1 MQREAI
7 DVITISREFGAGGSE
22 LATAINE
29 RLGWPILDHALVD
42 RVANRLRLD
51 PRTVEQMDEHPPT
64 LFSRVAA
71 ALLIAPVES
80 PMMLDTTEI
89 MSPDAVAE
97 AASAAIRE
105 AANDPPVIIVGHGA
119 QLLLGNRPGTL
130 HLRLVAPPESRVER
144 ICRRGGCDERTAL
157 ADIHKVDDA
166 RVAYVRRYQHHD
178 VRDPLL
184 YDCVINTGRVT
195 VEEAADMV
203 SALVRES
210 AAAREGAA
218 TDR

>member
-7 DVITISREFGAGGSE
+7 DVITISREFGAGGSD
-22 LATAINE
+22 LATALGE
-29 RLGWPILDHALVD
+29 RLGWRVLDHVLVE
-42 RVANRLRLD
+42 RVADRLRLD

-80 PMMLDTTEI
+80 PMMLDTSEI

-97 AASAAIRE
+97 AATAAIRE
-105 AANDPPVIIVGHGA
+105 ATNDPPVIIVGHGA
-119 QLLLGNRPGTL
+119 QLILANHPRTL
-130 HLRLVAPPESRVER
+130 HLRLVAHPDARIQR

-157 ADIHKVDDA
+157 ADIHRVDDA

-184 YDCVINTGRVT
+184 YDLVINTSRVRI
-195 VEEAADMV
+195 EEAAD
-203 SALVRES
+203 LVMAVVRD
-210 AAAREGAA
+210 GATA
-218 TDR
+218 HS

>member
-22 LATAINE
+22 LALAIGQ
-29 RLGWPILDHALVD
+29 RLGWPVLDHALVD
-42 RVANRLRLD
+42 RVADRLRLD

-80 PMMLDTTEI
+80 PMLLDTTEI

-97 AASAAIRE
+97 AATAAIRD
-105 AANDPPVIIVGHGA
+105 AAHDPPVIIVGHGA
-119 QLLLGNRPGTL
+119 QLLLADRPATL
-130 HLRLVAPPESRVER
+130 HLRLVARPEARVQR
-144 ICRRGGCDERTAL
+144 ICRRGGCDERTAM
-157 ADIHKVDDA
+157 ADIHRVDEA
-166 RVAYVRRYQHHD
+166 RVGYVRRYQHHD

-184 YDCVINTGRVT
+184 YDFVINTGRISIDD
-195 VEEAADMV
+195 AAELV
-203 SALVRES
+203 SAAVREGT
-210 AAAREGAA
+210 AAER
-218 TDR
+218 

>member
-22 LATAINE
+22 LATAIGE
-29 RLGWPILDHALVD
+29 RLGWPVLDHALVD
-42 RVANRLRLD
+42 RVADRLRLD

-64 LFSRVAA
+64 LFSRIAST
-71 ALLIAPVES
+71 LLIAPIES
-80 PMMLDTTEI
+80 PMLLDTSEI

-97 AASAAIRE
+97 AATAAIRQ
-105 AANDPPVIIVGHGA
+105 AADAPPAIIVGHGA
-119 QLLLGNRPGTL
+119 QLVLATRPGTL
-130 HLRLVAPPESRVER
+130 HLRLVAPPGARVQR

-157 ADIHKVDDA
+157 ADIRKVDDA

-184 YDCVINTGRVT
+184 YHLVINTGRVSIAD
-195 VEEAADMV
+195 AADTV
-203 SALVRES
+203 AAAVRDGS
-210 AAAREGAA
+210 AAER
-218 TDR
+218 